1 MSPLLVLVIL
11 LLYFGVLILISF
23 LTSRKASTDTF
34 FTGNHQSPWYVVAY
48 GMIGASLSGITFVSV
63 PGNVGKVGFGYLQV
77 VLGYLVGY
85 WVIITLLLP
94 LYYKLNLVSIYT
106 YLEQRFNVWSYKTGA
121 FFFLL
126 SRLVSSSLRLGL
138 SASIL
143 QLALFDAWNVPFY
156 ITVSISLLLIWIYTY
171 RGGIKTI
178 VWTDLFQTTFLLG
191 AVVICVYLI
200 TNRLELSFSD
210 MSDVV
215 YHSRFSRIFY
225 WDDTNS
231 PLFFPKQF
239 LGGAFIAIAMTGL
252 DQDLMQK
259 NLTCRTLRE
268 SQKNMF
274 WFSASLLVVNLLFLT
289 LGALLYL
296 YCEAKGL
303 SIPPSA
309 DALFPSLALHE
320 FGLLAGI
327 FFLLGIVASTYASA
341 DSALAGLT
349 TSFCIDFLHFN
360 QKPEVVKQRQ
370 KNLAH
375 AGFSILILIIVLVFR
390 EINQRSLIDA
400 ILILTGYTY
409 GPILGLFSFGLFT
422 RRQLREKAVP
432 LIAVMAP
439 LISYGISSRSVTWMN
454 GYTFGFEIIIV
465 NGLLM
470 FLGLWMISYSGK
482 DSQVNA

>member
-1 MSPLLVLVIL
+1 
-11 LLYFGVLILISF
+11 
-23 LTSRKASTDTF
+23 
-34 FTGNHQSPWYVVAY
+34 
-48 GMIGASLSGITFVSV
+48 
-63 PGNVGKVGFGYLQV
+63 
-77 VLGYLVGY
+77 
-85 WVIITLLLP
+85 
-94 LYYKLNLVSIYT
+94 
-106 YLEQRFNVWSYKTGA
+106 
-121 FFFLL
+121 
-126 SRLVSSSLRLGL
+126 
-138 SASIL
+138 
-143 QLALFDAWNVPFY
+143 
-156 ITVSISLLLIWIYTY
+156 
-171 RGGIKTI
+171 
-178 VWTDLFQTTFLLG
+178 
-191 AVVICVYLI
+191 
-200 TNRLELSFSD
+200 
-210 MSDVV
+210 
-215 YHSRFSRIFY
+215 
-225 WDDTNS
+225 
-231 PLFFPKQF
+231 
-239 LGGAFIAIAMTGL
+239 MTGL

-439 LISYGISSRSVTWMN
+439 LISYGISSRSATWIS

-470 FLGLWMISYSGK
+470 FLGLWMISYSEK
-482 DSQVNA
+482 DSQVNG